1 MRVLYISQLAD
12 PADPRRG
19 AAMLEVERMPGILRG
34 LGLDHVFHDATL
46 SPPPSPEGFDAVIMG
61 GSFGSANDT
70 EPWRLALR
78 EWLLAYPDVP
88 FFGICGG
95 HQLLAKAHGAA
106 IEACPAS
113 QIGVYP
119 LELCGVPGF
128 QGRVLQLHHERVA
141 AAPPGA
147 TVWAT
152 DDMGIQ
158 ALRFGPH
165 RWTFQFHPEMD
176 EELANEAASA
186 SGHDASAWQDLDRA
200 VVSGRA
206 VLDAWIAAV
215 RGRNRSVD
223 AVATGPQPG

>member
-1 MRVLYISQLAD
+1 
-12 PADPRRG
+12 
-19 AAMLEVERMPGILRG
+19 MLEVQKMPGILAG

-46 SPPPSPEGFDAVIMG
+46 SPPPSPEGFDAVIVG

-78 EWLLAYPDVP
+78 EWLLAHPDVP

-95 HQLLAKAHGAA
+95 HQLLAKAHGAT
-106 IEACPAS
+106 IEPCPAS

-128 QGRVLQLHHERVA
+128 RGRVLQLHHERVA

-152 DDMGIQ
+152 DAMGIQ
-158 ALRFGPH
+158 ALRFGPE
-165 RWTFQFHPEMD
+165 RWTVQFHPEMD
-176 EELANEAASA
+176 NALAREAASA
-186 SGHDASAWQDLDRA
+186 SGHDASAWEGLDCA
-200 VVSGRA
+200 VAGGRA
-206 VLDAWIAAV
+206 ILEAWIAAV
-215 RGRNRSVD
+215 RERDRSGD
-223 AVATGPQPG
+223 TAKTGPQPA